1 MINLHNHSTWSDGQ
15 YTPELLVKNAVVHG
29 LTHVG
34 ISDHFFT
41 MKLTLPRFYVSVN
54 QIDAYAADLRRVADE
69 YGRWI
74 QVLAGIEVDWS
85 ARASPLFPALWPQ
98 IDLLDYVIF
107 EYVQDE
113 EWFGDSLEALIEVLP
128 EIPIPAGLAHNNLNQ
143 NFAECF
149 TPEALVSLLQE
160 HHLFVELSTNPE
172 TLNYRDEDPYSARLW
187 DALAESDVR
196 FSIGSDTHRRIDDI
210 ARVADAHQFLQ
221 ERGLLDR
228 LITTAWDPD
237 MRRWDESLL

>member
-15 YTPELLVKNAVVHG
+15 YTAELLVKNAVVHG

-41 MKLTLPRFYVSVN
+41 MKLTLPHFYVSID
-54 QIDAYAADLRRVADE
+54 QIDAYAAELRQIQDE
-69 YGRWI
+69 YSRWI
-74 QVLAGIEVDWS
+74 QVLVGIEVDWS

-98 IDLLDYVIF
+98 IDLLDYVLF

-128 EIPIPAGLAHNNLNQ
+128 EISIPAGLAHNNLSQ
-143 NFAECF
+143 NFAESY

-160 HHLFVELSTNPE
+160 NRLFVELSTNPE
-172 TLNYRDEDPYSARLW
+172 TMYYRDESPYNLQLW

-196 FSIGSDTHRRIDDI
+196 FSIGSDAHRRIDDV
-210 ARVADAHQFLQ
+210 AKVADAHAFLE

-228 LITTAWDPD
+228 LITIAWDPNTLL
-237 MRRWDESLL
+237 WDESVL

>member
-15 YTPELLVKNAVVHG
+15 YTAEMLVKNAVVHG

-41 MKLTLPRFYVSVN
+41 MKLTLPQFYVGVD
-54 QIDAYAADLRRVADE
+54 QIDAYAAELRQIADK

-98 IDLLDYVIF
+98 LDLLDYVIF
-107 EYVQDE
+107 EYVQNE

-128 EIPIPAGLAHNNLNQ
+128 EISIPAGLAHNNLRQ
-143 NFAECF
+143 NFAECY
-149 TPEALVSLLQE
+149 TPEVLIALLQE

-172 TLNYRDEDPYSARLW
+172 TLYYRDRDPYNTRLW
-187 DALAESDVR
+187 DALAESEVR
-196 FSIGSDTHRRIDDI
+196 FSIGSDAHRRIDDV
-210 ARVADAHQFLQ
+210 ARVADAHQFLG

-228 LITTAWDPD
+228 LITAAWDPD
-237 MRRWDESLL
+237 ARRWDESLL